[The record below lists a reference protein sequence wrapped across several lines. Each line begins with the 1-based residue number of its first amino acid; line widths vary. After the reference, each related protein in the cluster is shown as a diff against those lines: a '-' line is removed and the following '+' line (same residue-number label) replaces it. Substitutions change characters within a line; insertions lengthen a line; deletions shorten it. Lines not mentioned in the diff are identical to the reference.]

1 MTIKQVLLKGKEK
14 LKENDVEDESLI
26 SRLLLSKI
34 LGIRKEELIINLESE
49 VDKEKEKQFFEGIEK
64 IILDYPIQ
72 YITAHK
78 EFMKMNFYVNES
90 VLIPR
95 ADTEVLVEEV
105 IKICK
110 EENKKEILDMCTGS
124 GAIAISIAKNLE
136 NTNITAVDISK
147 EAIGVARINAK
158 ELLKENNI
166 KFIKSNMFENVDKK
180 FDVIVSN
187 PPYIKTK
194 EIDEYKLKYEPRLA
208 LDGGEDGLKFYKI
221 IINEGYKYLKTNG
234 IIVLEI
240 GYDQKEALQKLVN
253 ENNYYKESYCIQ
265 DLCGNDRVIIIK

>member
-1 MTIKQVLLKGKEK
+1 MTIKQVLLKRNEK

-166 KFIKSNMFENVDKK
+166 KFIKSNMFENVYKK

>member
-166 KFIKSNMFENVDKK
+166 KFIKSNMFENVYKK

>member
-1 MTIKQVLLKGKEK
+1 MTIKQILLKGKEK
-14 LKENDVEDESLI
+14 LKVNDVEDESLI
-26 SRLLLSKI
+26 SRLLLAKI
-34 LGIRKEELIINLESE
+34 LGIRKEELIINLENE

-105 IKICK
+105 IKLCK
-110 EENKKEILDMCTGS
+110 EENKKDILDMCTGS

-194 EIDEYKLKYEPRLA
+194 EIDEYKLKYEPKLA

-221 IINEGYKYLKTNG
+221 IINEGYKHLKTNG

-253 ENNYYKESYCIQ
+253 ENNNYKESYCIQ